1 MPLISIEN
9 LEEDVRLG
17 LWKME
22 ETPEEML
29 LRDASLK
36 AVCDTASSCHSE
48 VRKTERLCIH
58 ELLYQMTGLK
68 GTVIDHDPSSKP
80 LLRGFNLSISH
91 TRGYAAL
98 ILSPRRNVAVDIE
111 YMSERVNRIAGKF
124 IRDDEIAPDTV
135 SRLVNW
141 SAKETIY
148 KLFSDEDLRYFEMRI
163 LPFLPENHGTLL
175 VEDLKIAKQE
185 RVFYRI
191 NEEYVLSYSYQPL
204 E

>member
-17 LWKME
+17 LWKIE

-48 VRKTERLCIH
+48 VRKMERLCIH

-80 LLRGFNLSISH
+80 LLEGFNLSISH

-98 ILSPRRNVAVDIE
+98 ILSSRRDVAVDIE
-111 YMSERVNRIAGKF
+111 YMSERVNRIASKF
-124 IRDDEIAPDTV
+124 IRADEVAPDTV

-148 KLFSDEDLRYFEMRI
+148 KLFSDEDLQYFEMRL
-163 LPFLPENHGTLL
+163 LPFLPERHGSLL
-175 VEDLKIAKQE
+175 VEDLKKEKLA
-185 RVFYRI
+185 RVFYRV
-191 NEEYVLSYSYQPL
+191 NEEYVLSYSYPPS

>member
-1 MPLISIEN
+1 MALIGIEN
-9 LEEDVRLG
+9 IEEDVRLG
-17 LWKME
+17 LWKIE

-48 VRKTERLCIH
+48 VRKMERLCIH
-58 ELLYQMTGLK
+58 ELLYQMTGLN

-80 LLRGFNLSISH
+80 VLEGFNLSISH

-111 YMSERVNRIAGKF
+111 YMSERVNRIVGKF
-124 IRDDEIAPDTV
+124 IRDDEVAPDTV
-135 SRLVNW
+135 ARLVNW

-148 KLFSDEDLRYFEMRI
+148 KLFSDEDLQYFEMRL
-163 LPFLPENHGTLL
+163 LPFLPENSGLLL
-175 VEDLKIAKQE
+175 VEDLKAEKRE
-185 RVFYRI
+185 RVFYRV
-191 NEEYVLSYSYQPL
+191 NEEYVLTYAYLPSD
-204 E
+204 